1 MAIKRNG
8 TLWGCG
14 RNNVGQ
20 LGFDDKQDRLYFERI
35 GVDDHWE
42 KVVCGKDYT
51 IALKTDGTLWAAGK
65 NDHYQLG
72 FNHHV
77 DVIGFHQVGTDTDWK
92 DIACGKKHTI
102 ALKFDGRLFG
112 TGLNNYGQLGT
123 GNTYD
128 VPGFTE
134 LPCFMYVNH
143 NYSVYPEKL
152 YCSDFATA
160 IISTPYNIDG
170 YTKAYAT
177 GRNDK
182 GQFGTNNKYSTTTFI
197 ELDAD
202 SLLDISINSSHGAII
217 KHNGCVYASGDNSK
231 GQCGHGENNYKTFM
245 HSIGA
250 VPIENVNLPPDT
262 MPHQAT
268 MNLHGINIDG
278 KSTVVCENSVVDT
291 GRQQFTINTYHQEYE
306 MKLELTVNMYPI
318 HTTEFSYIEF
328 DGQPIEGL
336 HLENRSTCTCYNT
349 TEINDIAIE
358 YDSVLLVENDDDTL
372 NVSVNNISNIESK
385 IIINHAPYQV

>member
-1 MAIKRNG
+1 
-8 TLWGCG
+8 
-14 RNNVGQ
+14 
-20 LGFDDKQDRLYFERI
+20 
-35 GVDDHWE
+35 
-42 KVVCGKDYT
+42 
-51 IALKTDGTLWAAGK
+51 
-65 NDHYQLG
+65 
-72 FNHHV
+72 
-77 DVIGFHQVGTDTDWK
+77 
-92 DIACGKKHTI
+92 
-102 ALKFDGRLFG
+102 
-112 TGLNNYGQLGT
+112 
-123 GNTYD
+123 
-128 VPGFTE
+128 
-134 LPCFMYVNH
+134 MYVNH

-202 SLLDISINSSHGAII
+202 SLVDISINSSHGAII

-231 GQCGHGENNYKTFM
+231 GQCGHGEFNNYKTFM

-278 KSTVVCENSVVDT
+278 KSTVVCENSIVNT
-291 GRQQFTINTYHQEYE
+291 GSQQFTINTYHQEYE
-306 MKLELTVNMYPI
+306 MKLEICIQFIQQNFLI
-318 HTTEFSYIEF
+318 
-328 DGQPIEGL
+328 
-336 HLENRSTCTCYNT
+336 
-349 TEINDIAIE
+349 
-358 YDSVLLVENDDDTL
+358 
-372 NVSVNNISNIESK
+372 
-385 IIINHAPYQV
+385 